1 MEFDSGRLGSGGKSR
16 LLIEGHQMKSDG
28 YQTFNFQDRKAFSAK
43 YQYSLSDKT
52 VFTAFSSVM
61 QLNSNTPNQ
70 KGSTRAQI
78 QQFGDNFL
86 MSGDPTSPLYYK
98 FNFYSHPDE
107 LRVRRTSRRTWA
119 TAGRSTTRSTRCGTT
134 TSRTTTA

>member
-1 MEFDSGRLGSGGKSR
+1 M
-16 LLIEGHQMKSDG
+16 
-28 YQTFNFQDRKAFSAK
+28 
-43 YQYSLSDKT
+43 
-52 VFTAFSSVM
+52 TAFTSVM
-61 QLNSNTPNQ
+61 HLNSNTPNQ

-86 MSGDPTSPLYYK
+86 MTDDPTSPLYYK
-98 FNFYSHPDE
+98 FNFYSIPTNFE
-107 LRVRRTSRRTWA
+107 YVGVRTNCSV